1 MTAALVVAVAVG
13 IWVVGRLFLPRRPA
27 DLSVG
32 SVSDRWRR
40 DHLYTDGKLGR

>member
-13 IWVVGRLFLPRRPA
+13 IWIAGRLLLPRRSV

-40 DHLYTDGKLGR
+40 DHLYDDGKRGR